1 MDAPVQA
8 TRTSN
13 IARVHL
19 AVMIQM
25 ENDAEAN
32 QPLTFIYIY
41 TRPLN
46 LQLNV
51 IDLQIDIHPVLIEVL
66 FVLKTNEYSI
76 KIVFVN

>member
-1 MDAPVQA
+1 
-8 TRTSN
+8 
-13 IARVHL
+13 
-19 AVMIQM
+19 MIQM

>member
-1 MDAPVQA
+1 
-8 TRTSN
+8 
-13 IARVHL
+13 
-19 AVMIQM
+19 MIQR

-41 TRPLN
+41 TRLLN

-51 IDLQIDIHPVLIEVL
+51 IDLQIDIHPALIEVL

>member
-1 MDAPVQA
+1 MCTPSSHD
-8 TRTSN
+8 SDDS
-13 IARVHL
+13 
-19 AVMIQM
+19 
-25 ENDAEAN
+25 DAEAN

-41 TRPLN
+41 TRRLN

>member
-1 MDAPVQA
+1 
-8 TRTSN
+8 
-13 IARVHL
+13 
-19 AVMIQM
+19 MIQR

-32 QPLTFIYIY
+32 QPLTIIYIY
-41 TRPLN
+41 TRLLN

-51 IDLQIDIHPVLIEVL
+51 FDLQIDIHLVLIEVL